1 MHSTIIER
9 EAFEVSNSLS
19 VVKNPEAERK
29 RDPIQFNRDKD
40 PIQFNRDKVI
50 SKGAVIMQSCK

>member
-19 VVKNPEAERK
+19 VVRNPEAERK
-29 RDPIQFNRDKD
+29 RD